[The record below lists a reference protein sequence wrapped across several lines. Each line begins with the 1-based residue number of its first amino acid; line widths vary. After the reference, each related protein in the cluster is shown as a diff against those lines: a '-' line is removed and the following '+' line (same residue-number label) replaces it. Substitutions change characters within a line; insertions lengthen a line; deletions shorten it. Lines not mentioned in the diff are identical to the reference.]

1 MNIERLLLQEFR
13 SYRDLELRLPA
24 AGVRL
29 VGANAS
35 GKSSLVEAIGMLATT
50 RSPRTSTEREVIN
63 WASGEEIGFPPFAR
77 MLTDVVRATGNV
89 QIEIGLQVEGGTT
102 KSVKKQIKL
111 NGRAVRGMDAV
122 GALKAVLFSPE
133 DVAMVAGPP
142 SGRRRFLDV
151 AISQIDGFYLRA
163 LSQLA
168 RLLSQ
173 RNSLLKTLGR
183 DNLTVGSPRVD
194 AQLDFW
200 DRELSA
206 IGAAIMA
213 RRQQTVARLDILAQ
227 QRFAALSGQDG
238 FRVTYVPSFT
248 LDALV
253 GRPSSQSQHIEEIEA
268 IIRREFEQSLVGAR
282 ADELRRGSTL
292 VGPHREDIALALNGV
307 DLAVF
312 GSRGQQ
318 RIAVIALKL
327 AEVDLMTEL
336 GGEAPV
342 LLLDD
347 VLSELDR
354 DHRDLLVESAV
365 GTQTQLLVTT
375 TDRDLVDVPSLAA
388 LPLALVVA
396 GQITPI

>member
-248 LDALV
+248 L
-253 GRPSSQSQHIEEIEA
+253 
-268 IIRREFEQSLVGAR
+268 
-282 ADELRRGSTL
+282 
-292 VGPHREDIALALNGV
+292 
-307 DLAVF
+307 
-312 GSRGQQ
+312 
-318 RIAVIALKL
+318 
-327 AEVDLMTEL
+327 
-336 GGEAPV
+336 
-342 LLLDD
+342 
-347 VLSELDR
+347 
-354 DHRDLLVESAV
+354 
-365 GTQTQLLVTT
+365 
-375 TDRDLVDVPSLAA
+375 
-388 LPLALVVA
+388 
-396 GQITPI
+396 